1 MHKFAELSLILM
13 SLTIAVAVWSGEVMW
28 IVTSLIGIV
37 AILIPPWINK
47 DIKTTYHSKLIKM
60 ASIPLVLYLVLSTFQ
75 FYYPFQGHRTVSLYL
90 QTAALVFFGY
100 LIMVSIDINTETV
113 LSKRWMLLLSI
124 AFACALTILHTFFQY
139 YYMQVSGYP
148 VTNED
153 LIGISVTSSN
163 RILMAPM
170 LVGSIASSLNAII
183 LRRYL
188 RAVPKSELS
197 TYYGGEE
204 TG

>member
-1 MHKFAELSLILM
+1 LHKFAVLSLILM
-13 SLTIAVAVWSGEVMW
+13 SSTIAVAIWSGEVMW

-37 AILIPPWINK
+37 AIVIPPLIKK

-75 FYYPFQGHRTVSLYL
+75 FYHPLQSHRTISLYL

-124 AFACALTILHTFFQY
+124 AFACSLTILHTFFQY
-139 YYMQVSGYP
+139 YYMLVSGYP

-153 LIGISVTSSN
+153 LIGISVTQSN

-170 LVGSIASSLNAII
+170 LVGSIASAVNAII